1 MAHQIFSGPQ
11 GKPISF
17 LDPSRNRFPSF
28 AYHAVIRQLFHG
40 KILPLATLREVIARD
55 IFKKVG
61 FGGLVIQCLIFEA
74 PVVDSEF
81 WYIVRISGKLK
92 KQGKLLEK
100 GKKRL
105 HPLPQ
110 PSRSD
115 VCMERLHSVIMG
127 LPMTSTKQPL
137 EALVSQLR
145 HRRPCNTASLNS
157 TQISALNSMRRPG
170 SCEMV
175 VGGMLPLSSKKLCG
189 ELNSKSPKQSF
200 LLSYFFIVLE
210 VIFI

>member
-1 MAHQIFSGPQ
+1 M
-11 GKPISF
+11 
-17 LDPSRNRFPSF
+17 
-28 AYHAVIRQLFHG
+28 
-40 KILPLATLREVIARD
+40 
-55 IFKKVG
+55 
-61 FGGLVIQCLIFEA
+61 IQCLIFEA

-81 WYIVRISGKLK
+81 WHIVGISGKLK

-200 LLSYFFIVLE
+200 LLSYFFIVLGGDFHLTIWNAKME
-210 VIFI
+210 CH